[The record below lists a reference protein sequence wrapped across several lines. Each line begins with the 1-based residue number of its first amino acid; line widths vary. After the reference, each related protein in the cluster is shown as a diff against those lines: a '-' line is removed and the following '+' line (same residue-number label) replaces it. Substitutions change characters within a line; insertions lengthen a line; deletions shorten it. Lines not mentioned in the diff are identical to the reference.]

1 MRLELL
7 LVAAFYA
14 LLGLVTSCSWGVT
27 MTVRPRPVCGRLD
40 PEAISEF
47 HRSHTLSNGANE
59 SSVEDLAHGD
69 PDGGWTVCV
78 ERGTATIQNHETEQ
92 EIEQRK

>member
-1 MRLELL
+1 VRLALVLL
-7 LVAAFYA
+7 
-14 LLGLVTSCSWGVT
+14 TSCSWGVT

-47 HRSHTLSNGANE
+47 HRSHVLSNGANE
-59 SSVEDLAHGD
+59 SSVEGLALGD
-69 PDGGWTVCV
+69 PDGGGWLVCI
-78 ERGTATIQNHETEQ
+78 ERGAATIQNHETEQ